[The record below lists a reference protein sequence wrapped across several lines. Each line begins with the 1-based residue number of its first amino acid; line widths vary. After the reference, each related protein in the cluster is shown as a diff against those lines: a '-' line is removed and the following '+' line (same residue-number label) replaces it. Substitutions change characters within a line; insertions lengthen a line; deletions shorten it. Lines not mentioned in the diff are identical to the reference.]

1 MPASPP
7 LGLRA
12 QIVLA
17 LSLVF
22 LLAVWSL
29 GFVTLQITRRNS
41 EVALARSERSL
52 ARSLAP
58 ALEGDALGS
67 GAEFQA
73 LCDTLQARSALEGM
87 RLVRHDGRAH
97 YCGSIAPSRGTEVS
111 LPHGGHLQLA
121 LTPTRDA
128 TSEAYVNLLLFYMAI
143 TGLAVLLL
151 AYVLLTYLIVRP
163 IGRLT
168 RSVESL
174 ASGAEHVSVKEQGSA
189 EATRLAGAFNDMALQ
204 LRAKHDQLT
213 SRLAELERTTQDLRH
228 KEQQL
233 IHGEKLASVGRLAAG
248 VAHEIGNP
256 LAAILGL
263 LELLRE
269 GDLGA
274 AQSSEF
280 LRRVQRETERIHQII
295 RDLLD
300 FARLSPEAEQP
311 LETSDLRSVIDDA
324 VNLVKPQKDSKDIAI
339 HVAIDPATSEVLGP
353 RHRLTQITLN
363 LLLNALDALEGKGR
377 IDVRAEPSAD
387 GASVSL
393 FVMDTGPGIADEMKD
408 KLFDPFTTTKP
419 AGKGTG
425 LGLAV
430 THAIVQGLGGT
441 IAVHNREQGGA
452 CFEVRLRPRRPS
464 VAAEPARRSGRSAH
478 V

>member
-1 MPASPP
+1 MPASQP

-22 LLAVWSL
+22 LLAVWAL
-29 GFVTLQITRRNS
+29 GFVTLQITNRS
-41 EVALARSERSL
+41 GEVARDRTERTLARTLAPMLEHESL
-52 ARSLAP
+52 AS
-58 ALEGDALGS
+58 DA
-67 GAEFQA
+67 AFQA
-73 LCDTLQARSALEGM
+73 FCGTLLTGSHVAGLRVVRATGAVQQCGTTLPKSAIEITL
-87 RLVRHDGRAH
+87 A
-97 YCGSIAPSRGTEVS
+97 
-111 LPHGGHLQLA
+111 HGGQLQLA
-121 LTPTRDA
+121 LVPARDPTSA
-128 TSEAYVNLLLFYMAI
+128 AFVNLLLFYLAI

-189 EATRLAGAFNDMALQ
+189 EATRLARSFNDMALQ
-204 LRAKHDQLT
+204 LRAKHDQLK
-213 SRLAELERTTQDLRH
+213 SRLAELERTTQDLRS
-228 KEQQL
+228 KEKQL

-263 LELLRE
+263 IELMRE
-269 GDLGA
+269 GDLTA

-280 LRRVQRETERIHQII
+280 LSRVQRETERIHRII

-300 FARLSPEAEQP
+300 YARQSPETEHAF
-311 LETSDLRSVIDDA
+311 ETSDLRHVIDDA
-324 VNLVKPQKDSKDIAI
+324 VNLVKPQKESKD
-339 HVAIDPATSEVLGP
+339 VAIVVDVDPAAAHVLGP
-353 RHRLTQITLN
+353 RHRLTQIVLN
-363 LLLNALDALEGKGR
+363 LLLNAVDALEGKGR
-377 IDVRAEPSAD
+377 IEVRAVPS
-387 GASVSL
+387 GETVSL
-393 FVMDTGPGIADEMKD
+393 FVMDTGPGISDEMKD

-430 THAIVQGLGGT
+430 THAIVQGLGGS
-441 IAVHNREQGGA
+441 IAVQNREEGGA
-452 CFEVRLRPRRPS
+452 CFEVRLLPPPAQ
-464 VAAEPARRSGRSAH
+464 AAKRASGTSAR